1 MSVKRP
7 PDCMLRAPVYRP
19 FDSDDSLLVFGNPDT
34 YFERTD
40 AAPGTKEKIEVLA
53 FRAENG
59 LPLFHPQDRQTL
71 EGLVGALQPKI
82 NEMDHRKMA
91 DYFKGAI

>member
-1 MSVKRP
+1 MTHKRP

-82 NEMDHRKMA
+82 SEMDHRKMA
-91 DYFKGAI
+91 DYFKGGL